1 EDKPLEK
8 SCFKCGKC
16 VKYCP
21 GNAILGNYDMNP
33 KKCLSYITQKK
44 GDLSEKEK
52 VVLKNGKKVFGC
64 DICQEV
70 CPHNVEIPTTH
81 ILEFKENIIDYLN
94 YDEIQNISNK
104 EFKRKYG
111 DRAFSWRGRNII
123 KRNMEIILDKY
134 DD

>member
-1 EDKPLEK
+1 MNPKMFIIYNSKKEICQRKK
-8 SCFKCGKC
+8 SCFKEW
-16 VKYCP
+16 
-21 GNAILGNYDMNP
+21 
-33 KKCLSYITQKK
+33 QKI
-44 GDLSEKEK
+44 
-52 VVLKNGKKVFGC
+52 FGC

-81 ILEFKENIIDYLN
+81 ILEFKENIIDYLD

-104 EFKRKYG
+104 EFKRRYG